1 DQESVEFHERVH
13 EGYQKV
19 IEKYADRMIIV
30 DATADVDTVIQKS
43 YEIVKGLL
51 DAQG

>member
-1 DQESVEFHERVH
+1 M
-13 EGYQKV
+13 